1 MIHRALP
8 TRLALRRLPVAG
20 LSFFL
25 LTLATMG
32 SVLALSDA
40 EVVAPTSDFS
50 KPEAFEMLPAGALT
64 SRKKIG
70 ASAFSHSSANMS
82 FEKELDFKIGDGLFR
97 RTWVSAPASTRAADG
112 LGPLFNARACQRCH
126 LKDGRGHPPS
136 GNWPEDDAVS
146 MFLRLSIP
154 PQTDAERRDLESGR
168 RAVIPEPTYGEQ
180 LQDLAI
186 QGHAPEGRMRIA
198 YTEVAVPLSGGEV
211 AHLRK
216 PAYTVT
222 DLGYGPMHEQVMTSP
237 RVAPPMIGLGLLEAL
252 SEDHIVAAADPED
265 ADGNGISGK
274 ANRVWSDKLNRL
286 ALGRFGWKAGN
297 ATIEDQASGAFS
309 GDIGISNPLRPG
321 GAGECTPQQISCLD
335 APNGNSPRIRERRG
349 APGSHRSRGFLFPKS
364 RGSGSA
370 RHRRLRGPG
379 GKTPLL
385 RDRLHILPSPQI
397 HHAEEPAG
405 DARAVATADLALH
418 RPSAARHGRRSG
430 RRKTGRPRGRSRMEN
445 ASLVGHRPHESSER
459 TYLLSARWTGT
470 KPSRGGLVAR
480 RRSKGAARRGDI
492 HATRGSAAADPI
504 SRVPVKWRVRC
515 P

>member
-25 LTLATMG
+25 PTLATMG

-70 ASAFSHSSANMS
+70 AGAFSHSSANMS

-168 RAVIPEPTYGEQ
+168 RAVIPEPTYGGQ

-186 QGHAPEGRMRIA
+186 QGHAPEGRMRIS

-321 GAGECTPQQISCLD
+321 GAGECTPRQISCLD
-335 APNGNSPRIRERRG
+335 APNGNSPEFGNVEAHQEVIDLVVFYSRNLAVPARRDIGDPEVLAGKRLFYETGCISCHRPKFITPRNPPGMPEQSRQLIWPYTDLLLHDMGDGLADGRPEGRADGREWKTPPLWG
-349 APGSHRSRGFLFPKS
+349 IGLTKVVNGHTFFLHDG
-364 RGSGSA
+364 RA
-370 RHRRLRGPG
+370 RNLLEAVLWHGGEAKAQRDEVISMPPEDRRRLIRF
-379 GKTPLL
+379 L
-385 RDRLHILPSPQI
+385 
-397 HHAEEPAG
+397 E
-405 DARAVATADLALH
+405 
-418 RPSAARHGRRSG
+418 
-430 RRKTGRPRGRSRMEN
+430 
-445 ASLVGHRPHESSER
+445 SL
-459 TYLLSARWTGT
+459 
-470 KPSRGGLVAR
+470 
-480 RRSKGAARRGDI
+480 
-492 HATRGSAAADPI
+492 
-504 SRVPVKWRVRC
+504 
-515 P
+515 